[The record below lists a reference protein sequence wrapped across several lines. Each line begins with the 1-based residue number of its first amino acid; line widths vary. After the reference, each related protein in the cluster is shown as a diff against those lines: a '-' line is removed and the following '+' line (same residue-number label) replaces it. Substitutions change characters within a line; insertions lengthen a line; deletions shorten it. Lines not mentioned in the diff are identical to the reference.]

1 MEVDKTYENI
11 GVVIPNLSDC
21 REELINSIE
30 GINYKLNLFSCL
42 NDDFKSFPSYSIT
55 GGKKLNEYRIIKDI
69 LDLMSIPLTNDKD
82 IFRVLLTSPYLKESD
97 LRRSTR
103 DRVDWLLQQDVNFA
117 QSRSISIKQWVE
129 FWRDLELKN
138 KVGDK
143 EIENNIS
150 DILLKDLLE
159 NISWVSDISW
169 KKASAN
175 KLSSVSYWLERVYK
189 LFDILGWPGN
199 IVLTSEEHQVV
210 AKFYEIL
217 HQINS
222 YEVVST
228 NLGYRDFLKISNELV
243 NSCLFQPESD
253 KKPKVTFFELLEADA
268 IAFDALW
275 IAGINDDIWP
285 PKSNP
290 NPFIPISY
298 QKQMQMPH
306 ASSCRELDFA
316 LHIWHRLLKQSP
328 IIMLS
333 CVIKDENGLDKSP
346 SELITNYVLE
356 KPAFC
361 TKNKFLINED
371 YYFIFNKYLK
381 SKLPDSD
388 NELIK
393 TIDDISPDV
402 ISNSQIK
409 DYKHGVDI
417 IQHQVDC
424 PFKSFARY
432 RLNIKPFR
440 KPSEHLS
447 ASDRGQILH
456 EVLADFWI
464 YCKSNKNLNNI
475 DHEIINNII
484 SKTLNSWSIK
494 YSNILFSGLLEIEK
508 KRLYDLVISWIEI
521 EKDRPLFE
529 ISGVEKVVKGEI
541 LGLPILARIDR
552 IDNLD
557 IAKNKTIIIDYK
569 TGLSNKMSSWFALRP
584 SAMQMPL
591 YALLHKD
598 TGSIV
603 FAIVNKEKLGFQGIS
618 DINTEISGVKIADK
632 KNLSKLC
639 SEIFT
644 SPDCLDLENK
654 NINKNIYNW
663 GDLLSHWGDI
673 ANNAVLDFK
682 NSKTDV
688 NPTSIVKTCQYCEYK
703 RLCRI

>member
-1 MEVDKTYENI
+1 WFDYKFVTEQIQIFIDIARIFKTKCDQNNLISSYQVLSFIIGFLKNNKNKSKVFSDILSDKIIWVGFEKTTPQVNSFISVLSDSGYSCSHVWPISFADKYITNKKLRAFECLDKDDEVTQILSWIMEVDKTYENI

-103 DRVDWLLQQDVNFA
+103 DSIDWLLQQDVNFA

-268 IAFDALW
+268 IA
-275 IAGINDDIWP
+275 
-285 PKSNP
+285 
-290 NPFIPISY
+290 
-298 QKQMQMPH
+298 
-306 ASSCRELDFA
+306 
-316 LHIWHRLLKQSP
+316 
-328 IIMLS
+328 
-333 CVIKDENGLDKSP
+333 
-346 SELITNYVLE
+346 
-356 KPAFC
+356 
-361 TKNKFLINED
+361 
-371 YYFIFNKYLK
+371 
-381 SKLPDSD
+381 
-388 NELIK
+388 
-393 TIDDISPDV
+393 
-402 ISNSQIK
+402 
-409 DYKHGVDI
+409 
-417 IQHQVDC
+417 
-424 PFKSFARY
+424 
-432 RLNIKPFR
+432 
-440 KPSEHLS
+440 
-447 ASDRGQILH
+447 
-456 EVLADFWI
+456 
-464 YCKSNKNLNNI
+464 
-475 DHEIINNII
+475 
-484 SKTLNSWSIK
+484 
-494 YSNILFSGLLEIEK
+494 
-508 KRLYDLVISWIEI
+508 
-521 EKDRPLFE
+521 
-529 ISGVEKVVKGEI
+529 
-541 LGLPILARIDR
+541 
-552 IDNLD
+552 
-557 IAKNKTIIIDYK
+557 
-569 TGLSNKMSSWFALRP
+569 
-584 SAMQMPL
+584 
-591 YALLHKD
+591 
-598 TGSIV
+598 
-603 FAIVNKEKLGFQGIS
+603 
-618 DINTEISGVKIADK
+618 
-632 KNLSKLC
+632 
-639 SEIFT
+639 
-644 SPDCLDLENK
+644 
-654 NINKNIYNW
+654 
-663 GDLLSHWGDI
+663 
-673 ANNAVLDFK
+673 
-682 NSKTDV
+682 
-688 NPTSIVKTCQYCEYK
+688 
-703 RLCRI
+703 